1 MQAFLEATVHTTS
14 FAADIVKKKKTESC
28 ASNFMLT
35 ALVQTICF
43 PWLLLMLEELLEIIL
58 RLAKQ
63 HIQFENT
70 HDASS
75 LPFTHPVHLY

>member
-1 MQAFLEATVHTTS
+1 MQAFLEATVHTIS
-14 FAADIVKKKKTESC
+14 FAADIAKKKKNRKLC
-28 ASNFMLT
+28 FNFMLT

-43 PWLLLMLEELLEIIL
+43 PWLLLILDELLEIIL

-63 HIQFENT
+63 HIRSENT
-70 HDASS
+70 HDAPS